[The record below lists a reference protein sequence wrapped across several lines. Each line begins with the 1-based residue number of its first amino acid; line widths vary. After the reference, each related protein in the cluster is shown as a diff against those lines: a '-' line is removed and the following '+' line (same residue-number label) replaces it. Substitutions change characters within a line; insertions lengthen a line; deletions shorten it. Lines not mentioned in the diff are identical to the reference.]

1 MNEKERATKNIETAV
16 AMHYSAAV
24 LEKAFERGRIGTKEE
39 QEQAMTFLLSANIL
53 RTFGIENALK
63 ALIRR
68 QGGNPRNI
76 HNLHRLY
83 KMLAP
88 ETQKRICE
96 KSAAIDI
103 PVNGEVMN
111 INVEKVMEEHQES
124 FQEWRYRESG
134 KNLPVIPGVLS
145 GTLQAVIQT
154 HEEKHGEDLKKE
166 KKQGTQSPSP
176 GPSPEARDRAMEY
189 YENVLMPKSG

>member
-1 MNEKERATKNIETAV
+1 MNEKERATKNIKTAV

-24 LEKAFERGRIGTKEE
+24 LDTAFEKGRIGTKEE
-39 QEQAMTFLLSANIL
+39 QDQATTFLLSANIL

-68 QGGNPRNI
+68 QGGNPGNI
-76 HNLHRLY
+76 HNLHKLY

-88 ETQKRICE
+88 ETRKRIRE
-96 KSAAIDI
+96 KSAAIEI
-103 PVNGEVMN
+103 QVNGKAMS
-111 INVEKVMEEHQES
+111 IKVEGVMEEHQEG

-134 KNLPVIPGVLS
+134 KHLPVIPGVLS

-154 HEEKHGEDLKKE
+154 HEEKHGEDIKKE
-166 KKQGTQSPSP
+166 KKQEVQR
-176 GPSPEARDRAMEY
+176 PSPETRDRAMEY